1 MLVRFLAILAFLCS
15 PVLAKELVIKVT
27 PVEKIT
33 TSCDKLQEGDYVKF
47 KVIDNVNDKIKKD
60 DIVTGLITYYEP
72 NGYWGKEAMI
82 SIENFVTEN
91 NIKLNGAIYVKGN
104 QHNQFMEFK
113 DIIGIPGDILR
124 GGEAHLKP
132 DKHVFLLYLEK

>member
-1 MLVRFLAILAFLCS
+1 MIVRFSILITLLCS
-15 PVLAKELVIKVT
+15 PVFAKEMVIKVT

-47 KVIDNVNDKIKKD
+47 KIINDINSKIKKD
-60 DIVTGLITYYEP
+60 NIVTGLVTYYEP

-91 NIKLNGAIYVKGN
+91 NTKLNGAIYVKGN
-104 QHNQFMEFK
+104 QHNQIMEFK
-113 DIIGIPGDILR
+113 DIIGIPGGFLR
-124 GGEAHLKP
+124 GGEAHLTPQK
-132 DKHVFLLYLEK
+132 DVFLLYLEN